1 MRSLTTIY
9 LFSIGF
15 QLNFYLMNTS
25 TSAPRQ
31 FWDQV
36 YQSTE
41 HKNQNYSQ
49 FLNDSPTTLVA
60 EYWEH
65 LKKGKALDIGF
76 GLGNDSLFLS
86 KKGFEVLG
94 IDISETARQKAEKNI
109 SNINQNIQFKTG
121 DIELHLF
128 GILQYDTILMNYYRP
143 HNNRLYQEIIK
154 SLKFGGTLMIESY
167 LIDEVNEVLGKE
179 DDYKN
184 FYFKH
189 NEVLKNLNGLRII
202 FYREGTVNGR
212 TRVQCV
218 AQKPTDKDVEKYNLF
233 NMADSPKETKKSAQM
248 ELAESLFKKK

>member
-1 MRSLTTIY
+1 MNATTP
-9 LFSIGF
+9 S
-15 QLNFYLMNTS
+15 
-25 TSAPRQ
+25 Q
-31 FWDQV
+31 FWDHV

-41 HKNQNYSQ
+41 HKNQNYQ
-49 FLNDSPTTLVA
+49 HFLRTTPTTLIT
-60 EYWEH
+60 EQWEG
-65 LKKGKALDIGF
+65 LKKGKVLDIGF
-76 GLGNDSLFLS
+76 GLGHDALFLS

-94 IDISETARQKAEKNI
+94 IDISETAKQKAEKNI
-109 SNINQNIQFKTG
+109 SSTDQVIQFKVA

-128 GILQYDTILMNYYRP
+128 GLLQYDTIVMNYYRP

-154 SLKFGGTLMIESY
+154 SLKFGGTLLIESY

-189 NEVLKNLNGLRII
+189 NELLKNLASLRILY
-202 FYREGTVNGR
+202 YREGTVNGK
-212 TRVQCV
+212 TRVQCI

-233 NMADSPKETKKSAQM
+233 NMADATKETKKSAQM